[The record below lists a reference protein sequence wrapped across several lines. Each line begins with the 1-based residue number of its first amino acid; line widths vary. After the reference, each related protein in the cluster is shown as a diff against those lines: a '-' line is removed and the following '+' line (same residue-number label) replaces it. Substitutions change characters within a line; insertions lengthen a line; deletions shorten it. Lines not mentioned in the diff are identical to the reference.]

1 MEIFKLLKANI
12 RHKKGA
18 FKSIA
23 ALMAIIVF
31 SFSGTVSNNDN
42 IARSIDRAHAY
53 ANTPTFNAM
62 ERVTLMQENLVET
75 VSAHP
80 DVVSVTATDCVLS
93 GGTKADGNE
102 MYQNLFVYEQGHDIY
117 RVMNDTFT
125 GYAKNPEPLNEGE
138 VYVPYGLTAVT
149 KLEIGSTLTM
159 GTEDHVYDYTVKGF
173 IEEPQFGASL
183 MGIKRVFVHEN
194 DFNKMYDEA
203 DDVGTHKILDVGV
216 TLADGADYTN
226 VKKELDDS
234 CGLAANA
241 AIVMSK
247 EETVTYTELYS
258 RTGSGILLAFLILLI
273 AIVIIS
279 MWHSISTSIDMEYTN
294 LGILKSQGFT
304 SWQIQIV
311 YVLQYFIAEV
321 IGSVIGLILS
331 VPALRLLVML
341 FQPMTGLLTA
351 TDISFVKCGAMA
363 LALALLCIMFVVIA
377 TNKVGRISP
386 VRAISG
392 GKAEVYFDSRL
403 NLPIKAKPLSFFM
416 GLRQFT
422 SRFKSYGGSVLIVA
436 LLVYFMMTVTILS
449 DTLSREYFGETQ
461 FFQNITLILNED
473 FDLDKMEDFEQT
485 VAEIDPDARTLFNFS
500 DYIMIDGIQLYC
512 NSYNKPDMLNKV
524 YEGRMPIYDNEAAVT
539 EIAAE
544 LLGKGIGDTVIIGS
558 NDDAKEFI
566 VTGIYQNANDA
577 GKNICITSDGLYG
590 INKTIPMFY
599 VEMADLSL
607 TNKVV
612 EKLDEKYGE
621 NILRKHVEE
630 ERNTSADG
638 IFELIDTICVVI
650 ITVVYGISIIFS
662 AVVISM
668 ICSKAFIKER
678 TDIGILKSLGFT
690 ASGLRTQFASRFT
703 IIAAIGSA
711 IGGIA
716 SLFLTTPLLEIIM
729 RMVGLTRID
738 AEITLF
744 TFLFPAL
751 AVCGSFFLFAYFAA
765 RKINTVEVRELISE

>member
-12 RHKKGA
+12 KHKKGA

-42 IARSIDRAHAY
+42 LARSIDRAHAY

-62 ERVTLMQENLVET
+62 ERVTLMQEDLVET

-80 DVVSVTATDCVLS
+80 DVVSVTATDCVLA

-102 MYQNLFVYEQGHDIY
+102 VFQNLFVYEQGHDIY

-125 GYAKNPEPLNEGE
+125 DYAENPAPLKEGE
-138 VYVPYGLTAVT
+138 VYVPYGMTAVT

-159 GTEDHVYDYTVKGF
+159 GTEDYVYEFTVKGF
-173 IEEPQFGASL
+173 VEEPQFGASL

-194 DFNKMYDEA
+194 DFKKMYDEA
-203 DDVGTHKILDVGV
+203 CDVGTHKTLDVGV
-216 TLADGADYTN
+216 TLADNADYSK

-234 CGLAANA
+234 CGLAASA
-241 AIVMSK
+241 ALVMSK
-247 EETVTYTELYS
+247 EETITYTELYS

-321 IGSVIGLILS
+321 IGSVIGLLLS
-331 VPALRLLVML
+331 VPALKLLGML

-524 YEGRMPIYDNEAAVT
+524 YEGRMPIYDNEVAVT
-539 EIAAE
+539 EIASE
-544 LLGKGIGDTVIIGS
+544 LLGKVIGDTVVIGS
-558 NDDAKEFI
+558 NEDAKEFI
-566 VTGIYQNANDA
+566 VTGIYQNVNDA
-577 GKNICITSDGLYG
+577 GKNITITSDGLYR

-607 TNKVV
+607 TNKVAEV
-612 EKLDEKYGE
+612 LEEKYSE
-621 NILRKHVEE
+621 HILRKHVEE

-650 ITVVYGISIIFS
+650 VAVVYGISIIFS

-703 IIAAIGSA
+703 IIAAIGS
-711 IGGIA
+711 IVGGIA
-716 SLFLTTPLLEIIM
+716 SMFLTTPLLEVIM

-738 AEITLF
+738 ADITLF
-744 TFLFPAL
+744 TFLIPAL
-751 AVCGSFFLFAYFAA
+751 AVCASFFLFAYVAA

>member
-12 RHKKGA
+12 KHKKGA

-53 ANTPTFNAM
+53 ADTPTFNAW
-62 ERVTLMQENLVET
+62 ERVTLMQEYLVET
-75 VSAHP
+75 VSSHP
-80 DVVSVTATDCVLS
+80 DVVSVTATDCVLA
-93 GGTKADGNE
+93 GGTKTDGNE
-102 MYQNLFVYEQGHDIY
+102 VFQNLFVYEQGHDIY
-117 RVMNDTFT
+117 RVLNESYTEYVD
-125 GYAKNPEPLNEGE
+125 NPEPLKEGE
-138 VYVPYGLTAVT
+138 VYVPFGMTAVT

-159 GTEDHVYDYTVKGF
+159 GTEDYVYDFTVKGF
-173 IEEPQFGASL
+173 IEEPQLGASL
-183 MGIKRVFVHEN
+183 IGTKRVFVHEN
-194 DFNKMYDEA
+194 DFKKMYDEA
-203 DDVGTHKILDVGV
+203 SDVGTHKILDVGV
-216 TLADGADYTN
+216 TLADGADYAK

-234 CGLAANA
+234 CGLAASA
-241 AIVMSK
+241 GLVISK
-247 EETVTYTELYS
+247 EETITYTELYS

-273 AIVIIS
+273 AIIIIS

-294 LGILKSQGFT
+294 LGILKAQGFT
-304 SWQIQIV
+304 SWQIRIV
-311 YVLQYFIAEV
+311 YILQYFIAEI
-321 IGSVIGLILS
+321 IGSVIGLIIS
-331 VPALRLLVML
+331 VPALKLLGML

-363 LALALLCIMFVVIA
+363 LVLTVLCIVFVVIA
-377 TNKVGRISP
+377 TNKVSRISP

-403 NLPIKAKPLSFFM
+403 NLPIKSKPLSFFM

-461 FFQNITLILNED
+461 FFQNITLMLNDD
-473 FDLDKMEDFEQT
+473 FDLEKMEDFEQT

-512 NSYNKPDMLNKV
+512 HSYNKPDMLNKV
-524 YEGRMPIYDNEAAVT
+524 YEGRMPIYGNEAAVT
-539 EIAAE
+539 DIASE
-544 LLGKGIGDTVIIGS
+544 LLGKGIGDTVVIGS
-558 NDDAKEFI
+558 NEDAKEFI
-566 VTGIYQNANDA
+566 VTGIYQNVNDA
-577 GKNICITSDGLYG
+577 GKNICITSDGLYR
-590 INKTIPMFY
+590 INKTVPMFY

-607 TNKVV
+607 TNKVA
-612 EKLDEKYGE
+612 ETLEEKYSE
-621 NILRKHVEE
+621 HILRKYVEE
-630 ERNTSADG
+630 KRNTSADG
-638 IFELIDTICVVI
+638 IFELIDTLCTVI
-650 ITVVYGISIIFS
+650 LAVVYGISIIFS

-711 IGGIA
+711 FGGIA
-716 SLFLTTPLLEIIM
+716 SMFLTTPLLEVIM

-738 AEITLF
+738 ADITLF

-751 AVCGSFFLFAYFAA
+751 TVCGSFFLFAYLAA

>member
-1 MEIFKLLKANI
+1 MEIFKLLRANI
-12 RHKKGA
+12 KHKKGA

-31 SFSGTVSNNDN
+31 SFTATVSNNDN
-42 IARSIDRAHAY
+42 LARSIDRAHAY
-53 ANTPTFNAM
+53 ADTPTFNAM
-62 ERVTLMQENLVET
+62 ERVTLMQEDLVET

-80 DVVSVTATDCVLS
+80 DVVSVTVTDCVLS
-93 GGTKADGNE
+93 GDTKVDGNE
-102 MYQNLFVYEQGHDIY
+102 VFQNLYVYEQEHDIY

-125 GYAKNPEPLNEGE
+125 GYVENPEPLKEGE
-138 VYVPYGLTAVT
+138 VYVPYGMTAVT

-159 GTEDHVYDYTVKGF
+159 GTEDYVYDFTVKGF
-173 IEEPQFGASL
+173 IEEPLFGASL
-183 MGIKRVFVHEN
+183 MGKKRVFVHEN
-194 DFNKMYDEA
+194 DFKKMYDEA
-203 DDVGTHKILDVGV
+203 SDIGTHKILDVGV
-216 TLADGADYTN
+216 RLADGADYTK

-234 CGLAANA
+234 CGLAASA
-241 AIVMSK
+241 DLIMSK
-247 EETVTYTELYS
+247 EEAITYTELYS

-331 VPALRLLVML
+331 LPALKLLGMV

-363 LALALLCIMFVVIA
+363 LVLALLCIMFVVIA

-461 FFQNITLILNED
+461 FFQNITLVLHED
-473 FDLDKMEDFEQT
+473 FDLDKMEEFEQT
-485 VAEIDPDARTLFNFS
+485 VAEIDPDAKTLFNFS

-512 NSYNKPDMLNKV
+512 DSYNKPDTINKV
-524 YEGRMPIYDNEAAVT
+524 YEGRMPTYDNEVAVT
-539 EIAAE
+539 DIASE
-544 LLGKGIGDTVIIGS
+544 LLGKGIGDTVMIGS

-577 GKNICITSDGLYG
+577 GKNICITSDGLYR

-607 TNKVV
+607 TNKVA
-612 EKLDEKYGE
+612 EKLEEKYSE
-621 NILRKHVEE
+621 YILRKHVEE

-650 ITVVYGISIIFS
+650 ITVVYGISITFS

-690 ASGLRTQFASRFT
+690 ASGLRIQFASRFT

-711 IGGIA
+711 VGGIA

-729 RMVGLTRID
+729 RMVGLTRIE
-738 AEITLF
+738 AEFTVL
-744 TFLFPAL
+744 TFLLPAL
-751 AVCGSFFLFAYFAA
+751 AVCASFFLFAYLAA

>member
-42 IARSIDRAHAY
+42 LARSIDRAHAY
-53 ANTPTFNAM
+53 ADTPTFNAM
-62 ERVTLMQENLVET
+62 ERVTLMQEDLVET

-80 DVVSVTATDCVLS
+80 DVVSVTATDCVLA

-102 MYQNLFVYEQGHDIY
+102 VFQNLFVYEQGHDIY

-125 GYAKNPEPLNEGE
+125 DYVENPDPLKEGE
-138 VYVPYGLTAVT
+138 VYVPYGMTAVT

-159 GTEDHVYDYTVKGF
+159 GTEDYVYDYTVKGF

-183 MGIKRVFVHEN
+183 MGTKRVFVHEN
-194 DFNKMYDEA
+194 DFKKMYDEA
-203 DDVGTHKILDVGV
+203 NDVGTHKILDVGI
-216 TLADGADYTN
+216 TLADGADYTK

-234 CGLAANA
+234 CGLAASA
-241 AIVMSK
+241 GIVISK
-247 EETVTYTELYS
+247 EETITYTELYS

-304 SWQIQIV
+304 SWQIRIV

-321 IGSVIGLILS
+321 IGSVIGLIIS
-331 VPALRLLVML
+331 VPALRLLGML

-363 LALALLCIMFVVIA
+363 LALAVLCIVFVVIA

-422 SRFKSYGGSVLIVA
+422 SRFKSYGGSVFIVA

-461 FFQNITLILNED
+461 FFQNITLILHED
-473 FDLDKMEDFEQT
+473 FDLDKMEEFEQT

-524 YEGRMPIYDNEAAVT
+524 YDGRMPAYDNEVAVT
-539 EIAAE
+539 DIASE
-544 LLGKGIGDTVIIGS
+544 LLGKGIGDTVVIGS
-558 NDDAKEFI
+558 NEDAKEFI
-566 VTGIYQNANDA
+566 VTGIYQNVNDA
-577 GKNICITSDGLYG
+577 GKNICITSDGLYR

-607 TNKVV
+607 TNKVA
-612 EKLDEKYGE
+612 EKLEEKYGE
-621 NILRKHVEE
+621 NILRKYVEE

-650 ITVVYGISIIFS
+650 VGVVYGISIIFS

-690 ASGLRTQFASRFT
+690 ANGLRTQFASRFT
-703 IIAAIGSA
+703 IIAAIGS
-711 IGGIA
+711 IMGGIA
-716 SLFLTTPLLEIIM
+716 SLFLTTPLLEVIM

-738 AEITLF
+738 ADITLF

-751 AVCGSFFLFAYFAA
+751 AVCASFFLFAYLAA